1 METHLQQ
8 VKNSSQTFSEK
19 QNPKQEALQSS
30 PSPISSTCSSP
41 SHDFSFTISLQ
52 PLSSSS
58 SKHISPTL
66 RSPNKTTSSYQ
77 QTDPFA
83 VDLSPADEIFFHGH
97 LLPLHLLSH
106 LPVSPRTS
114 TGSYNDGFTLPVK
127 DILPDQPT
135 NNNNNTE
142 NAITNISTEVK
153 NNNTTGDKAEGFEGE
168 NRVKTKP
175 IKSFSLFGL
184 SKWKKGFE
192 SNEREQEQQQH
203 KIKKPISLD
212 LSHAVK
218 KYIRML
224 FQRRGNGTQFVN
236 RRQTSS
242 YSFSSSLMG
251 PKGNN
256 KTMINGSY
264 NKRDLIR
271 GRRGELFSAPASMRT
286 SPTNSG
292 HLRVSTAGLSS
303 SSASTSSSSSNSTM
317 EELQAAIQ
325 AAIAHCKNSSSA
337 VDRDDKVKDS

>member
-58 SKHISPTL
+58 KHISPTL
-66 RSPNKTTSSYQ
+66 RGSNKTTSSYQ

-114 TGSYNDGFTLPVK
+114 TGSYNDGFTLPVNE
-127 DILPDQPT
+127 PDQPT
-135 NNNNNTE
+135 AKNNNNNTE
-142 NAITNISTEVK
+142 NAITNISTEAK
-153 NNNTTGDKAEGFEGE
+153 NNNSTGDKAEGE

-175 IKSFSLFGL
+175 VKSFSLFGL

-192 SNEREQEQQQH
+192 SNEREQEQQQQ
-203 KIKKPISLD
+203 KIKKPMSLD

-224 FQRRGNGTQFVN
+224 FQRRGNGTQYRN

-251 PKGNN
+251 PNGNN
-256 KTMINGSY
+256 KTMISGLY

-303 SSASTSSSSSNSTM
+303 SSASTSSSSSDSTM

-325 AAIAHCKNSSSA
+325 AAIAHCKNSSA
-337 VDRDDKVKDS
+337 VDRDDKAKDS

>member
-8 VKNSSQTFSEK
+8 VKNSSQTFPEK

-52 PLSSSS
+52 PNDLSSSS
-58 SKHISPTL
+58 KLISPSL
-66 RSPNKTTSSYQ
+66 RNPTKTAPSHQ

-114 TGSYNDGFTLPVK
+114 TSSYNEGFALPVK
-127 DILPDQPT
+127 DVSPDQPT
-135 NNNNNTE
+135 PLPTTNNNS
-142 NAITNISTEVK
+142 ISVEAK
-153 NNNTTGDKAEGFEGE
+153 NNNTSSKAESVEGE
-168 NRVKTKP
+168 NRVKPKTV
-175 IKSFSLFGL
+175 KSFSLFGM
-184 SKWKKGFE
+184 SKWTKGYQGNE
-192 SNEREQEQQQH
+192 REREQEQQQQ
-203 KIKKPISLD
+203 KKN

-218 KYIRML
+218 KYIKML
-224 FQRRGNGTQFVN
+224 FQKRGKGTELRN

-242 YSFSSSLMG
+242 YSFSSSLIG
-251 PKGNN
+251 WKGNN
-256 KTMINGSY
+256 KMMTNGS
-264 NKRDLIR
+264 RDLMR
-271 GRRGELFSAPASMRT
+271 ARRGDLFSAPASMRT

-292 HLRVSTAGLSS
+292 HLRISTAGLSS
-303 SSASTSSSSSNSTM
+303 SSASTSSSSSDSTM

-325 AAIAHCKNSSSA
+325 AAIAHCKNSSA
-337 VDRDDKVKDS
+337 VDRDDKVTDS

>member
-19 QNPKQEALQSS
+19 QNPKEASPISS
-30 PSPISSTCSSP
+30 PSPSSSP

-58 SKHISPTL
+58 KHISPTL
-66 RSPNKTTSSYQ
+66 RNPSKTTSSYQ

-114 TGSYNDGFTLPVK
+114 TGSYNDGFALPVR
-127 DILPDQPT
+127 DILPDEPTTLTTT
-135 NNNNNTE
+135 NNVISMEAKDNN
-142 NAITNISTEVK
+142 A
-153 NNNTTGDKAEGFEGE
+153 GDKAEGSESD
-168 NRVKTKP
+168 NRVKTKSV
-175 IKSFSLFGL
+175 KSFSLFGL
-184 SKWKKGFE
+184 SKWRKGFE
-192 SNEREQEQQQH
+192 SNEREQQQQQQQ
-203 KIKKPISLD
+203 KKKLMSLD

-224 FQRRGNGTQFVN
+224 FQRRENGTQFRN
-236 RRQTSS
+236 RRHTSS
-242 YSFSSSLMG
+242 YSFSSSIMG
-251 PKGNN
+251 SKGNS
-256 KTMINGSY
+256 KAMTNGS
-264 NKRDLIR
+264 RDLIR

-303 SSASTSSSSSNSTM
+303 SSASTSSSSSDSTM

-325 AAIAHCKNSSSA
+325 AAIAHCKNSSA
-337 VDRDDKVKDS
+337 VDRDDKVMDS

>member
-8 VKNSSQTFSEK
+8 VKNSSKTFPEK

-52 PLSSSS
+52 PNDLSSSS
-58 SKHISPTL
+58 KLISPSL
-66 RSPNKTTSSYQ
+66 RNPTKTKSSYP

-114 TGSYNDGFTLPVK
+114 TSSYNDGFTLPVK
-127 DILPDQPT
+127 DVLPDQPT
-135 NNNNNTE
+135 PLPTTNN
-142 NAITNISTEVK
+142 NISTEAK
-153 NNNTTGDKAEGFEGE
+153 NTNTSDKAERLDGE
-168 NRVKTKP
+168 NQVKAKTV
-175 IKSFSLFGL
+175 KSFSLFGL
-184 SKWKKGFE
+184 SKWRKGFE
-192 SNEREQEQQQH
+192 GNEREQEKQKQQQQ
-203 KIKKPISLD
+203 KKKVMSLD

-218 KYIRML
+218 KYIKML
-224 FQRRGNGTQFVN
+224 FQKRGHGTQFRN

-242 YSFSSSLMG
+242 YSFSSSLIG
-251 PKGNN
+251 SKGNS
-256 KTMINGSY
+256 KTLINGS
-264 NKRDLIR
+264 RDLMKAR
-271 GRRGELFSAPASMRT
+271 QGDLFSAPASMRT

-303 SSASTSSSSSNSTM
+303 SSVSTSSSSDSTM

-325 AAIAHCKNSSSA
+325 AAIAHCKNSGA

>member
-8 VKNSSQTFSEK
+8 VKNNSQTFSEK
-19 QNPKQEALQSS
+19 LYPKQEPLQSS
-30 PSPISSTCSSP
+30 SLSPISSPSSSP

-58 SKHISPTL
+58 KHISSTL
-66 RSPNKTTSSYQ
+66 RNPTNTTSSYQ
-77 QTDPFA
+77 QTDLFA

-114 TGSYNDGFTLPVK
+114 TSSYNDGFTLPVK
-127 DILPDQPT
+127 DILPDHPT
-135 NNNNNTE
+135 NNNKEGIRNINTE
-142 NAITNISTEVK
+142 AK
-153 NNNTTGDKAEGFEGE
+153 NNTTDDKPDGE

-175 IKSFSLFGL
+175 VKSFSLFGL

-192 SNEREQEQQQH
+192 SNEREQEQQQ
-203 KIKKPISLD
+203 KKKPLSLD

-224 FQRRGNGTQFVN
+224 FQRRENGTQFRN

-251 PKGNN
+251 PTGNS

-271 GRRGELFSAPASMRT
+271 RRRGELFSAPASMRT

-303 SSASTSSSSSNSTM
+303 SSASTSTSSSDSTM

-325 AAIAHCKNSSSA
+325 AAIAHCKNSSA
-337 VDRDDKVKDS
+337 IDRDDKVKDS

>member
-8 VKNSSQTFSEK
+8 VKNSSLQTFSEK
-19 QNPKQEALQSS
+19 QNPKQQEA
-30 PSPISSTCSSP
+30 SPISSTCSSP

-58 SKHISPTL
+58 SSKHINSTL
-66 RSPNKTTSSYQ
+66 RGPNKTTSSYQ

-114 TGSYNDGFTLPVK
+114 TSSFNDGFTLPIK
-127 DILPDQPT
+127 PDHPT
-135 NNNNNTE
+135 TKNNNNINIENTI
-142 NAITNISTEVK
+142 ASNISTEAK
-153 NNNTTGDKAEGFEGE
+153 NDESPGDKAEELEGE

-192 SNEREQEQQQH
+192 VQEQQQQ
-203 KIKKPISLD
+203 KAKKPMSLD

-224 FQRRGNGTQFVN
+224 FQKRGNGTQFRN
-236 RRQTSS
+236 TRQTSS
-242 YSFSSSLMG
+242 YSFSSSLIG
-251 PKGNN
+251 PNGNN
-256 KTMINGSY
+256 KTMIN
-264 NKRDLIR
+264 NKRDLIK

-303 SSASTSSSSSNSTM
+303 SSASTSSSSSDSTM

-325 AAIAHCKNSSSA
+325 AAIAHCKNSSA

>member
-1 METHLQQ
+1 METNLQQ

-19 QNPKQEALQSS
+19 QNPKQEAS

-58 SKHISPTL
+58 KHISPTL
-66 RSPNKTTSSYQ
+66 RGSTKTTSSYQ

-114 TGSYNDGFTLPVK
+114 TSSYNDGFTLPVK
-127 DILPDQPT
+127 DILPDHPT
-135 NNNNNTE
+135 NNNNTE
-142 NAITNISTEVK
+142 NAITTISTEAK
-153 NNNTTGDKAEGFEGE
+153 NDNTSDKAESE
-168 NRVKTKP
+168 NLSRVKTKP
-175 IKSFSLFGL
+175 MKSFSLFGL
-184 SKWKKGFE
+184 SKWRKSFE
-192 SNEREQEQQQH
+192 SNEREQEQQQQ

-224 FQRRGNGTQFVN
+224 FQKRGNGTQFRN

-251 PKGNN
+251 PNGNS

-303 SSASTSSSSSNSTM
+303 SSGSTSSSSSDSTM

-325 AAIAHCKNSSSA
+325 AAIAHCKNSSA